1 MSKNI
6 KEYKVISGY
15 YEGKTLIASDDAL
28 WQRHPAWPCDH
39 WICDEDSDY
48 TKEHC
53 KLIEFERKIKMENY
67 TPEKHGIVTAI
78 RLFYENDRQPMAE
91 LAFCFG
97 GTDIIEWTNISQREK
112 YSKGINGYTFFFDER
127 QGNDFESVKR

>member
-1 MSKNI
+1 M
-6 KEYKVISGY
+6 
-15 YEGKTLIASDDAL
+15 L
-28 WQRHPAWPCDH
+28 
-39 WICDEDSDY
+39 EDS
-48 TKEHC
+48 KVE
-53 KLIEFERKIKMENY
+53 MENY
-67 TPEKHGIVTAI
+67 IPEKHGIVTAI

-127 QGNDFESVKR
+127 KKNTFESFKK